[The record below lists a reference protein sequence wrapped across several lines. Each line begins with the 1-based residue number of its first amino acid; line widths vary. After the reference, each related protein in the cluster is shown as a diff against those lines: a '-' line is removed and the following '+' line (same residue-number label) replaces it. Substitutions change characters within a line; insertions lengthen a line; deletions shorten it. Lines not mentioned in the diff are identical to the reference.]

1 MKKTVCLAISSLII
15 ATVFMGC
22 TTKKEDYEAC
32 SYASGETV
40 NSVTIDVRDRIIEV
54 SLSEDNKVHI
64 GYFESDKERYDI
76 SVSDGGAL
84 MMTIANSKDW
94 SDYIGGKAPS
104 DTRKI
109 TLKVPNEALD
119 SLSIFT
125 TNEDITL
132 VPVNVGDVTLES
144 NGGNISFEKLNAQ
157 SSVNLKA
164 KNGNIG
170 GTIIGS
176 YDDYSVSCSI
186 KKGESN
192 LPAEKEGGTKNLI
205 VSVNNGDVDVS
216 FVDN

>member
-1 MKKTVCLAISSLII
+1 MKKTVCLAISSLLI

-32 SYASGETV
+32 SYTSGETV

-64 GYFESDKERYDI
+64 
-76 SVSDGGAL
+76 V
-84 MMTIANSKDW
+84 ANSKDW
-94 SDYIGGKAPS
+94 SDFIGGKAPS

-205 VSVNNGDVDVS
+205 VSVNNCDVDVS